1 MCRPCLRSLLLCL
14 ALYLSSLTNANGD
27 PATVSIIEFMAANS
41 RTLLDEDGDHSDWI
55 ELFNSGPVTT
65 SMDGWFLTD
74 DFSTLTKWRLPATN
88 LAANA
93 ALVVF
98 ASGKDRAAP
107 GARSGLAKPGRRTL
121 VSDAS
126 YPCCSN
132 GGYGYED
139 LRSNSPLAVDCRL

>member
-14 ALYLSSLTNANGD
+14 ALCLSSLTNANGD
-27 PATVSIIEFMAANS
+27 PATVSITEFMAANS

-74 DFSTLTKWRLPATN
+74 DFGTLTKWRLPATN

-107 GARSGLAKPGRRTL
+107 GASLHTNFKL
-121 VSDAS
+121 DAS
-126 YPCCSN
+126 
-132 GGYGYED
+132 GG
-139 LRSNSPLAVDCRL
+139 